1 MDSISS
7 YYRLERALSGKL
19 FSEKDVLIMERF
31 MEIALA
37 ERDSVKS
44 KHKVSLT
51 QSSYL
56 FREKKGVQIASIT
69 VKLVHSETSQQRM
82 ILSTMDKRIGP
93 MCVHIWRFHCSPYRV
108 LSRIF

>member
-1 MDSISS
+1 MDSIFS

-31 MEIALA
+31 MEIALT

-69 VKLVHSETSQQRM
+69 VKLVHSETSQQR
-82 ILSTMDKRIGP
+82 IGP
-93 MCVHIWRFHCSPYRV
+93 MCVYIWRFHCSPYRV